1 MLLNGCGY
9 VVTPSVQ
16 SEQPSVVPTD
26 TPVPTSTPTPLP
38 TESPVPV
45 DIPTVNIERNP
56 VDYSMVRGVT
66 PAVLIKLDE
75 CGNTSDLPDGV
86 SQTLVENLRNYCNAV
101 DSKYPTSEIYL
112 DVDVSSGNYVLIIV
126 MGGTV
131 FYQVYENQHGDYV
144 YADFPSSFEIVN
156 EKVELLGDYRPIKI
170 PNASFG
176 VIWKDGVPQLLANYI
191 ELPNG
196 ETYFTHYMEYSG
208 IWSFDAY
215 PWKDVVGVKDILAS
229 FPPIEMDIEP
239 IYTQITQYEYM
250 GVRINA
256 EFIVD
261 ESAYPRTAKV
271 SIPDNIFAEF
281 IARVFFDV
289 WWSRQKN
296 VASPT
301 ENDFVNYM
309 RSWATAQLT
318 GNPEDWEKVKINDVW
333 ANDLTDGIG
342 YKQKSYD
349 LMVMHDG
356 ECFDGCIPIEKVSIV
371 YMGYGKCE
379 NITPIDEYA
388 DCKGQG
394 TNVAGRTLF
403 LYYNIGTSSTTA
415 ISDTYTLSRHVSECL
430 AFVDWYLIKNNGSVV
445 SNRRSG
451 CYDKSLYN
459 LLFYRGLRA
468 E

>member
-1 MLLNGCGY
+1 MKKKTILLFVVFLMLLNGCGY

-318 GNPEDWEKVKINDVW
+318 GNPKI
-333 ANDLTDGIG
+333 G
-342 YKQKSYD
+342 KKS
-349 LMVMHDG
+349 
-356 ECFDGCIPIEKVSIV
+356 
-371 YMGYGKCE
+371 
-379 NITPIDEYA
+379 
-388 DCKGQG
+388 
-394 TNVAGRTLF
+394 R
-403 LYYNIGTSSTTA
+403 
-415 ISDTYTLSRHVSECL
+415 
-430 AFVDWYLIKNNGSVV
+430 
-445 SNRRSG
+445 
-451 CYDKSLYN
+451 
-459 LLFYRGLRA
+459 
-468 E
+468 